1 MSRHGAGSRRMTVLV
16 TGGAGYIGCVLVP
29 MLLEAGY
36 KVRVLDNLRK
46 GGLGLLACLSNPNAE
61 LVRGDIRDPDTVRS
75 ALRDAD
81 VVVHLAAV
89 VGYPACAKD
98 PELARTT
105 NVDGTLNLIRHG
117 SPHQVIVYPS
127 SLSNYGTVPDSICTE
142 EMTPVPITLYGI
154 TKMEGEKALLDRGN
168 AIVFRPA
175 TAFGLS
181 PQMRLDL
188 LFNEFVFRALKE
200 KSLVVY
206 EPNNMRAF
214 IHVRDLARAILF
226 ALDNAERMIGQ
237 IYNLGSESLNLRK
250 GELAQR
256 IRRKIDFTLNISDA
270 GEDPDKRNY
279 TVSFSKLRRAGYEAA
294 ISIDEGIDELVRG
307 LQAID
312 VMAPFSNIA
321 YV

>member
-1 MSRHGAGSRRMTVLV
+1 MLV
-16 TGGAGYIGCVLVP
+16 TGGAGYIGCVVVP
-29 MLLEAGY
+29 VLLEAGY
-36 KVRVLDNLRK
+36 EVRVLDSLRK
-46 GGLGLLACLSNPNAE
+46 GGLGLLPCLSNPQAE
-61 LVRGDIRDPDTVRS
+61 LVRGDIRDPDAVKR
-75 ALRDAD
+75 ALRDVD
-81 VVVHLAAV
+81 VVVHLAAI

-98 PELARTT
+98 PWLARTT

-117 SPHQVIVYPS
+117 SPHQVIIYPS

-188 LFNEFVFRALKE
+188 LFNEFVFRALKQ
-200 KSLVVY
+200 KYLVVY
-206 EPNNMRAF
+206 EPSHMRAF

-226 ALDNAERMIGQ
+226 ALDNGERMLGQ

-250 GELAQR
+250 GELAEH
-256 IRRKIDFTLNISDA
+256 IRRKIDFTLSISNT

-279 TVSFSKLRRAGYEAA
+279 RVSFSKLRQAGYEVA
-294 ISIDEGIDELVRG
+294 ISIDDGIDELVRG

-312 VMAPFSNIA
+312 VMDPFSNIA

>member
-1 MSRHGAGSRRMTVLV
+1 MSRHGDGGRRMTVLV
-16 TGGAGYIGCVLVP
+16 TGGAGYIGCVVVP

-36 KVRVLDNLRK
+36 KVRVLDSLRK
-46 GGLGLLACLSNPNAE
+46 GGLGLLASLSNPNAE
-61 LVRGDIRDPDTVRS
+61 LVRGDIRDPDAVKG

-98 PELARTT
+98 PALARTT

-127 SLSNYGTVPDSICTE
+127 SLSNYGMVPDSICTE

-200 KSLVVY
+200 KCLTVY

-214 IHVRDLARAILF
+214 IHVRDLARAVLF
-226 ALDNAERMIGQ
+226 ALDNAERMLGQ

-279 TVSFSKLRRAGYEAA
+279 TVSFSKLRREGYEAA
-294 ISIDEGIDELVRG
+294 ISIEEGIDELVRG

-312 VMAPFSNIA
+312 VMDPFSNIA